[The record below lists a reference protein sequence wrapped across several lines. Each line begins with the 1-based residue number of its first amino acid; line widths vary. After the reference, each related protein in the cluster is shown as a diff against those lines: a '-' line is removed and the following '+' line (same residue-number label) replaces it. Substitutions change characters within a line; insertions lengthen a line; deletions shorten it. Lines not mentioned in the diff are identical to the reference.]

1 MKLDHQQRNLYNI
14 GVSYKKADA
23 HTRGR
28 YSLSKDNQIKL
39 LKEAKEIGFE
49 GIFILSTCNR
59 TEITGFAEHPYQ
71 LIQLLCK
78 YSDGNVE
85 EFARISNVYKGNEAV
100 NQLFR
105 IGTGLE
111 SQILGDFEIIG
122 QIKKSFYHSKKMTLA
137 HGLLERIT
145 NAVIQASKRIKTE
158 TEISSGA
165 TSVAFAS
172 VQYILKSVEGI
183 SEKNIVL
190 FGTGKIGA
198 NTCENLVKHTQNDHI
213 ILINRTQEKAEKIAG
228 KFPVIVK
235 PFGSLTTA
243 IHDADVL
250 IVATGAEKPTVN
262 LDLIHNNK
270 PLLIL
275 DLSIPRNVAHEVNN
289 HPLVKVVHLD
299 ELSQITDATFEKRQ
313 KHIPKA
319 EKILKE
325 VEDEFFIWL
334 EHRKYVPTL
343 KAFKEKKL
351 YHEEEF
357 LSHEEKWNEL
367 FLTGLR
373 TKWGVSKSQITSFG
387 GLTKKERV
395 VLNQYILDGKLEEG
409 PTQIVLSDSGFLF
422 ADAIAK
428 DFFRVS

>member
-1 MKLDHQQRNLYNI
+1 LIKSKHFHVI
-14 GVSYKKADA
+14 GVSYKTADIEL
-23 HTRGR
+23 RSR
-28 YSLSKDNQIKL
+28 FSLNETQL
-39 LKEAKEIGFE
+39 HGLFLEAKDAKLRDFLVIN
-49 GIFILSTCNR
+49 TCNR
-59 TEITGFAEHPYQ
+59 TEIYAWTSTAET
-71 LIQLLCK
+71 LIELLCK
-78 YSDGNVE
+78 HTGTSRNLFDIIGYTHSDSDG
-85 EFARISNVYKGNEAV
+85 FHH
-100 NQLFR
+100 LFR
-105 IGTGLE
+105 VGTGLE

-172 VQYILKSVEGI
+172 VQYILKNVIDI
-183 SEKNIVL
+183 SKKNIVL

-213 ILINRTQEKAEKIAG
+213 VLINRTQEKAEKIAG

-250 IVATGAEKPTVN
+250 IVATGAQNPTVN

-275 DLSIPRNVAHEVNN
+275 DLSIPRNVSPEVNN
-289 HPLVKVVHLD
+289 HPLVKVIHLD

-343 KAFKEKKL
+343 KAFKEK
-351 YHEEEF
+351 
-357 LSHEEKWNEL
+357 
-367 FLTGLR
+367 
-373 TKWGVSKSQITSFG
+373 
-387 GLTKKERV
+387 
-395 VLNQYILDGKLEEG
+395 
-409 PTQIVLSDSGFLF
+409 IVLSDNMDNEITSLVDTDQIIQKITGQ
-422 ADAIAK
+422 IAAYLRTNPEK
-428 DFFRVS
+428 AEETVAVLKNVFDLAPENFNE

>member
-1 MKLDHQQRNLYNI
+1 LIKSKHFHVI
-14 GVSYKKADA
+14 GVSHKTADIDLRSQFNLNETQLHGLFLEA
-23 HTRGR
+23 
-28 YSLSKDNQIKL
+28 
-39 LKEAKEIGFE
+39 KEAKLKDLLVIN
-49 GIFILSTCNR
+49 TCNR
-59 TEITGFAEHPYQ
+59 TEIYAWTNSEET
-71 LIQLLCK
+71 LIELLCK
-78 YSDGNVE
+78 HTGTSRNLFDTIGYTHSDSDG
-85 EFARISNVYKGNEAV
+85 FHH
-100 NQLFR
+100 LFR
-105 IGTGLE
+105 VGTGLE

-122 QIKKSFYHSKKMTLA
+122 QIKKSFYHSKKMRLA

-172 VQYILKSVEGI
+172 VQYILKNVAGI
-183 SEKNIVL
+183 SKKNIVL

-213 ILINRTQEKAEKIAG
+213 VLINRTQEKAEKIAG
-228 KFPVIVK
+228 KFAVIVK

-250 IVATGAEKPTVN
+250 IVATGAQNPTVN

-275 DLSIPRNVAHEVNN
+275 DLSIPRNVSPEVND
-289 HPLVKVVHLD
+289 HPLVKVIHLD

-325 VEDEFFIWL
+325 VEDEFFVWL

-343 KAFKEKKL
+343 KAFKEKIVFGDKID
-351 YHEEEF
+351 
-357 LSHEEKWNEL
+357 NEITSL
-367 FLTGLR
+367 EDTDQIIQKITGQIAAYLR
-373 TKWGVSKSQITSFG
+373 TNPEKAEETVA
-387 GLTKKERV
+387 
-395 VLNQYILDGKLEEG
+395 VLKNVFDLAPDNFSE
-409 PTQIVLSDSGFLF
+409 
-422 ADAIAK
+422 
-428 DFFRVS
+428 

>member
-1 MKLDHQQRNLYNI
+1 MIKSKHFHVI
-14 GVSYKKADA
+14 GVSYKTADIDI
-23 HTRGR
+23 RSQF
-28 YSLSKDNQIKL
+28 SLNETQL
-39 LKEAKEIGFE
+39 HGLFLEAKDAKLRDFLVIN
-49 GIFILSTCNR
+49 TCNR
-59 TEITGFAEHPYQ
+59 TEIYAWTSTAET
-71 LIQLLCK
+71 LIELLCK
-78 YSDGNVE
+78 HTGTSRNLFDIIGYTHSDSDG
-85 EFARISNVYKGNEAV
+85 FHH
-100 NQLFR
+100 LFR
-105 IGTGLE
+105 VGTGLE

-172 VQYILKSVEGI
+172 VQYILKNVIDI
-183 SEKNIVL
+183 SKKNILL

-213 ILINRTQEKAEKIAG
+213 VLINRTQEKAEKIAG

-250 IVATGAEKPTVN
+250 IVATGAQNPTVN

-275 DLSIPRNVAHEVNN
+275 DLSIPRNVSPEVNN
-289 HPLVKVVHLD
+289 HPLVKVIHLD

-343 KAFKEKKL
+343 KAFKEK
-351 YHEEEF
+351 
-357 LSHEEKWNEL
+357 
-367 FLTGLR
+367 
-373 TKWGVSKSQITSFG
+373 
-387 GLTKKERV
+387 
-395 VLNQYILDGKLEEG
+395 
-409 PTQIVLSDSGFLF
+409 IVLSDNMDNEITSLVDTDQIIQKITGQ
-422 ADAIAK
+422 IAAYLRTNPEK
-428 DFFRVS
+428 AEETVAVLKNVFDLAPENFNE